1 MYIPKGYGTVFPYMI
16 VKGADDFVS
25 FLKDAFDAKEAG
37 RTELP
42 DGRVANVRV
51 SIGTSTFMV
60 SEADGQKMPPMP
72 AAHYIFVDDVDRTF
86 EKALA
91 CGSNKLFDPMD
102 MPYQDRQAGIS
113 DPFGNI
119 WWISIRLVEEPYDRD

>member
-25 FLKDAFDAKEAG
+25 FLKNAFDAKEAG

-42 DGRVANVRV
+42 DGRLANVRV

-60 SEADGQKMPPMP
+60 SEADGQNMPPMP